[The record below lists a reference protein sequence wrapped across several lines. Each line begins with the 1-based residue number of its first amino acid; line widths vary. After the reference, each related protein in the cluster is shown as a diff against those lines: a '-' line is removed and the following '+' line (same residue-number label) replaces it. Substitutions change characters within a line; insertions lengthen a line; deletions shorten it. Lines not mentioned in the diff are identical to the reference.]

1 MKRKINQSDTT
12 DIYAFLEMPVS
23 RSPQSSGMRASS
35 HALSGLVQDTG
46 NFANAPEFGTITYD
60 ESAPYGQQGG
70 AVVNIIPLLQPQ
82 ATQPEFFLDNFEKAQ
97 LAQSG
102 ISKLSFEHFKLRT
115 GLDYNQLAWLLSV
128 ARNTL
133 INKKGEDVFDVT
145 ISEKLISLAEVYT
158 HGFDVFGSE
167 DGFIE
172 WLNHPNRA
180 LGMVTPFSLLQ
191 TQYGRQEV
199 QNILGRI
206 EWGVYS

>member
-1 MKRKINQSDTT
+1 MKGKSNQSEVV

-23 RSPQSSGMRASS
+23 RSPRSFGNQAPVQALPGM
-35 HALSGLVQDTG
+35 VQDAG
-46 NFANAPEFGTITYD
+46 NFANAPEIGTITHD
-60 ESAPYGQQGG
+60 ESALYGQQ
-70 AVVNIIPLLQPQ
+70 AAAVNIPPMLQPQ
-82 ATQPEFFLDNFEKAQ
+82 AGQPEFFLNNFAKAQ

-145 ISEKLISLAEVYT
+145 ISEKLIALAEVYT

-167 DGFIE
+167 DVFIQ

-199 QNILGRI
+199 QDILGRI